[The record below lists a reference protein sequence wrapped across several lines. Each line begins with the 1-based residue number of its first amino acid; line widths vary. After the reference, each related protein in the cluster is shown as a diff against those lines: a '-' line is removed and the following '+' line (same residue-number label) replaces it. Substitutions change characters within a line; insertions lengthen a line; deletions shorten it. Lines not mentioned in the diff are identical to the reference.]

1 MLLQYLPLVLIPF
14 LPSTANGKLPIQPR
28 GLQRLRASL
37 QALSSTVGDSRI
49 LFRLFGEPA
58 SSCSLCL
65 SGLMQTFTLASLG
78 LIPIL
83 AWYRQTRRTK
93 QQQQTRR
100 EAQPADSRSS
110 LTRLLTPERVKSLQI
125 WSMFAYY
132 PMEHLC
138 AFLCLSSQSSGR
150 LVR

>member
-14 LPSTANGKLPIQPR
+14 LPPTANGKLPIQPR

-37 QALSSTVGDSRI
+37 QALSLTVGDSRI
-49 LFRLFGEPA
+49 LFRLFGKPT

-65 SGLMQTFTLASLG
+65 SGLTQTFTLASLG

-83 AWYRQTRRTK
+83 AWYRQTRRTTK
-93 QQQQTRR
+93 QQQQTRG
-100 EAQPADSRSS
+100 EAQPADGQSS
-110 LTRLLTPERVKSLQI
+110 FTRLLTPERVESFQI

-138 AFLCLSSQSSGR
+138 AFLRLSSE
-150 LVR
+150 